1 TEKVRARTALERA
14 QAGLVA
20 AKNADAQAIAERK
33 LAAAQSALGRNI
45 AGRVSAQN
53 NLNSVTSV
61 GTRLMSG
68 ALGLVGGIPGL
79 VMLGAGAWY
88 AMYQSQE
95 QARKSAQ
102 EYASQIDQI
111 REKTSSM
118 TLPEVDSNRKLTVEA
133 MQEQKRL
140 IEEQER
146 SVKSLNRQINDLN
159 ESRSKPGIT
168 QENDLNITKAIAILT
183 EKVVVEEDK
192 LRQMREKSSDILKA
206 LEENERRRNDLI
218 KERAWRQNAEYQSL
232 ILMTGKYSEVN
243 RLLGL
248 GNQLLMERQGLVN
261 VPMRMPQADLTSQ
274 QTNALEKSRRDLDL
288 SKRKGEDKERTRLGY
303 AADDL
308 GLTNEPQFYKARQ
321 EL

>member
-1 TEKVRARTALERA
+1 MQMHSTVQDFAALP
-14 QAGLVA
+14 
-20 AKNADAQAIAERK
+20 
-33 LAAAQSALGRNI
+33 ALSRNI
-45 AGRVSAQN
+45 SGRVSAQN
-53 NLNSVTSV
+53 SLNSVTSV

-111 REKTSSM
+111 REKPPM

-140 IEEQER
+140 IEEQEQ
-146 SVKSLNRQINDLN
+146 SVKKLNGQINDLN

-183 EKVVVEEDK
+183 EQVVVEEDK

-218 KERAWRQNAEYQSL
+218 KERAWRQNL
-232 ILMTGKYSEVN
+232 N
-243 RLLGL
+243 
-248 GNQLLMERQGLVN
+248 
-261 VPMRMPQADLTSQ
+261 
-274 QTNALEKSRRDLDL
+274 
-288 SKRKGEDKERTRLGY
+288 TRV
-303 AADDL
+303 
-308 GLTNEPQFYKARQ
+308 
-321 EL
+321 